1 MYCGSK
7 MQVTNSR
14 LQKKANQVW
23 RRRKCQICQIIFTT
37 TESIDYSSIWVVTN
51 RSGQI
56 APFSKDVLFL
66 SIYKV
71 LEHRPQAI
79 LDASALTDTIV
90 SRLLNK
96 VSGDSLTTKI
106 IQQVTKV
113 TLNRFDKVAIV
124 QYQALHPN

>member
-1 MYCGSK
+1 MVCMYCGSK

-113 TLNRFDKVAIV
+113 TLNRFDKVA
-124 QYQALHPN
+124 